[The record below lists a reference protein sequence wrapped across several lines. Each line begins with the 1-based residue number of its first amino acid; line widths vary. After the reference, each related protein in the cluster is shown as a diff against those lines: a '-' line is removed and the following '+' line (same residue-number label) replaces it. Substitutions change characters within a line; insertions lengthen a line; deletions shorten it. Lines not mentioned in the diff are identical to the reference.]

1 MPTNRV
7 RISSTDN
14 IDFAETDKIF
24 NEVATRQRSPDFYSA
39 LGYLPNPDPTLKR
52 QGKDIQVYNDLLF
65 DPTVAGAVARWKD
78 GVQELEW
85 DIDRGRAQ
93 NDLSEFV
100 RRMLINLDASD
111 ESGGLNRI
119 IGEILDA
126 RLYGFQPLEVLW
138 AYQDKFIVPVDIVAK
153 PHEWFG
159 FNDAGQLVMRTQ
171 NNLAGEPVPDY
182 KFICP
187 RFSGSYKN
195 PYGRAILSSC
205 FWPVTFKKGGLKF
218 FVQFAEK
225 YGMPYIIGKHKF
237 QSQDDVD
244 GFLND
249 LDSMVTDGVMAI
261 GMGSQEVDVVQTGSL
276 ANADIYSSLVGI
288 MREEINHAILSHS
301 SATSSTPGR
310 LGNDTSALEASSAA
324 VNAGKRLVSQAM
336 NVLIKWTLEIN
347 GLTGEAPRFA
357 LYEEEDV
364 DLATAERDE
373 KLTTAG
379 VRFTKEYY
387 MRAYGFGERDFE
399 LTPAEPTGPP
409 ANFAEPSARED
420 QQTAD
425 EIADLLSAPET
436 AGKLGQALVAPVLK
450 VLEDVESYEEAAAKL
465 VELFPSMNFAEIEAV
480 LAPALKAS
488 MAMGRTYANE
498 R

>member
-1 MPTNRV
+1 MPTHRV
-7 RISSTDN
+7 RVSSTDLVE
-14 IDFAETDKIF
+14 FADSDKIF

-78 GVQELEW
+78 GVQALEW
-85 DIDRGRAQ
+85 DIDRGRSQ
-93 NDLSEFV
+93 SELSDFV
-100 RRMLINLDASD
+100 RRVLLNLDASD

-119 IGEILDA
+119 ISEILDA
-126 RLYGFQPLEVLW
+126 RLYGFQPLEIMW

-159 FNDAGQLVMRTQ
+159 FNDEGQLVMRTQ

-187 RFSGSYKN
+187 RFGGSYKN
-195 PYGRAILSSC
+195 PYGRAVLSSC

-237 QSQDDVD
+237 TSQDDVD
-244 GFLND
+244 GFITD
-249 LDSMVTDGVMAI
+249 LDNMVTDGVMAI
-261 GMGSQEVDVVQTGSL
+261 GLNTQEVDVVQTGSM
-276 ANADIYSSLVGI
+276 ANADIYASLVAV

-310 LGNDTSALEASSAA
+310 LGNDSGAADASSAA
-324 VNAGKRLVSQAM
+324 INAGKRLVSQAM
-336 NVLIKWTLEIN
+336 NVLIKWTLELN
-347 GLTGEAPRFA
+347 GLKGEAPRFA

-379 VRFTKEYY
+379 VRFTKQYY
-387 MRAYGFGERDFE
+387 MRAYGLTEEDFDIE
-399 LTPAEPTGPP
+399 QPAQGGAPS
-409 ANFAEPSARED
+409 NFAEATGRED
-420 QQTAD
+420 QQLAD
-425 EIADLLSAPET
+425 EIADTLSSPDA
-436 AGKLGQALVAPVLK
+436 AGKLGAALVEPVLK
-450 VLEDVESYEEAAAKL
+450 VLEDATSYEEAAAKL
-465 VELFPSMNFAEIEAV
+465 VELFPSMNFAEIESV

-488 MAMGRTYANE
+488 LALGRTHASE